1 MSEGGGSRVY
11 GVYIAEIRRAITGHL
26 VVPPRKNV
34 QIPFFKKFFLEKFYP
49 NNHALYIIY
58 MSHLICNIPNQKVWV
73 RREYLRD
80 LEDGHGEFVEGHWVT
95 AKSIPGRAFYF
106 ETFLPE
112 YGALFDKLPISAFV
126 SSPETPDIDMALPDL
141 QFWNCMDYGITCIQK
156 QFIGSMD
163 YEVWTK
169 NHGRV
174 KGSYIATLDNYH
186 IHSDE
191 VDYSTAEQ
199 PDEHKSFNLLEL
211 ENGQFALYPNNRMRV
226 YDNSLTPKN
235 PKQPDFKVSTEY
247 YQVENGNEYRLGDTE
262 EYYYDL
268 YADRDFIT
276 GEKKS

>member
-1 MSEGGGSRVY
+1 
-11 GVYIAEIRRAITGHL
+11 
-26 VVPPRKNV
+26 
-34 QIPFFKKFFLEKFYP
+34 
-49 NNHALYIIY
+49 

-80 LEDGHGEFVEGHWVT
+80 LEDGHGQFVEGHWVT

-126 SSPETPDIDMALPDL
+126 ASPETPSLDMALPDL
-141 QFWNCMDYGITCIQK
+141 QFWNCMDYGVTCIQK

-163 YEVWTK
+163 YEVCTK

-186 IHSDE
+186 IHADE
-191 VDYSTAEQ
+191 IDYSTAEQ

-211 ENGQFALYPNNRMRV
+211 ENGQFCLYPNNRMRV
-226 YDNSLTPKN
+226 YDNSLTPKE
-235 PKQPDFKVSTEY
+235 PKNPDFKVSTEY

-262 EYYYDL
+262 EYYYEL

-276 GEKKS
+276 GEKKSPKKNAK

>member
-1 MSEGGGSRVY
+1 MRSSRVTA
-11 GVYIAEIRRAITGHL
+11 VYIAEFSAVRNKPL
-26 VVPPRKNV
+26 VLSSRSRTSQIFLSESLRKKNSREKKSLST
-34 QIPFFKKFFLEKFYP
+34 FF
-49 NNHALYIIY
+49 IDSY

-126 SSPETPDIDMALPDL
+126 SSPETPEVDMALPDL
-141 QFWNCMDYGITCIQK
+141 QFWNCMDYGVTCIQK

-163 YEVWTK
+163 YEVFTK
-169 NHGRV
+169 NHGFV

-191 VDYSTAEQ
+191 VDAY
-199 PDEHKSFNLLEL
+199 PLLL
-211 ENGQFALYPNNRMRV
+211 ILKGRVGSENKRPAPM
-226 YDNSLTPKN
+226 
-235 PKQPDFKVSTEY
+235 
-247 YQVENGNEYRLGDTE
+247 
-262 EYYYDL
+262 
-268 YADRDFIT
+268 
-276 GEKKS
+276 